1 MKFSL
6 LSTLAL
12 ATTSV
17 LAHPVE
23 QHSEH
28 NLVARQSNV
37 NQVVLEGGKGGN
49 VQPRLEVRQ
58 LRNQQPD
65 QWTIFLVAMDRWMTT
80 PKEQS
85 GDRSFF
91 NIASIHGVPR
101 QNYANVGQCSS
112 CQGTDGYCT
121 HDSILFPGWH
131 RAYMALFEQ
140 EFLKVARSVA
150 NEYPAATRQRY
161 VNAANNLRFPFFDWA
176 ARPPNNGQ
184 TLPDI
189 ITASSVTLQ
198 APTGQRNIRNPL
210 YGYVFLNGE
219 QRGLVYSTLNSWPKT
234 LRYPTS
240 NAQNAANN
248 SPAARDAFNGARQSL
263 QDQLYQL
270 FTQCTE
276 FLGFSNDDSGS
287 SDARCANSL
296 EQIHNT
302 VHTNAGGLGGNGVS
316 GGHMTY
322 LSTAS
327 FDPIFYLHHTN
338 VDRIFAMWQAINP
351 QANYDATQQAPHA
364 TWTISQGS
372 TQGGSSGLRPFR
384 KPEAGS
390 SSFWTTKQVR
400 DYRQFGY
407 TYPEFSNSDGSRDA
421 IIEYV
426 NRLYGPNPSATAG
439 SSKREAEP
447 QILQAL
453 GDILSSDPLKA
464 SNGSLY
470 QYQANIQTPR
480 YALGGSYT
488 VYLFNGKPASEDP
501 STWASAENLY
511 GPMGVLSQDSMDGRA
526 MNMSILTTASI
537 PLTNKLTSLFDG
549 GLLGS
554 LSELII
560 APYLQKNL
568 EWRIAK
574 DGQSV
579 DPTSIPGFVVSVVTS
594 SAQPP
599 ADANSFPVYSEFIEL
614 LGVTKGQAGGAN
626 STTFTDISRFVYRK
640 GISLGE

>member
-1 MKFSL
+1 MMKFSL

-17 LAHPVE
+17 LAHPV
-23 QHSEH
+23 SEH
-28 NLVARQSNV
+28 STIEARQDNLVRLVGGVASQNV
-37 NQVVLEGGKGGN
+37 R
-49 VQPRLEVRQ
+49 PRLEVRQ

-65 QWTIFLVAMDRWMTT
+65 QWTIFLVALNRWMTT

-112 CQGTDGYCT
+112 CQGADGYCT

-140 EFLKVARSVA
+140 EFLKVAKAVA

-161 VNAANNLRFPFFDWA
+161 TDAANDLRFPFFDWA
-176 ARPPNNGQ
+176 ARAPNNGP

-189 ITASSVTLQ
+189 VTASSVTVQ
-198 APTGQRNIRNPL
+198 GPGGQQTFRNPL

-234 LRYPTS
+234 FRYPTS
-240 NAQNAANN
+240 NANNAANN
-248 SPAARDAFNGARQSL
+248 SPAARAAFDGSRQSL

-302 VHTNAGGLGGNGVS
+302 VHNNAGGPGGNGVS

-327 FDPIFYLHHTN
+327 FDPIFFLHHAN

-351 QANYDATQQAPHA
+351 QANYDATQRAPHN
-364 TWTISQGS
+364 TWTISQGQS
-372 TQGGSSGLRPFR
+372 QGGSSGLRPFR
-384 KPEAGS
+384 KASGD
-390 SSFWTTKQVR
+390 SFWTTKQVR
-400 DYRQFGY
+400 DFRQFGY
-407 TYPEFSNSDGSRDA
+407 TYPEFSNSDGSRDS
-421 IIEYV
+421 IIGYV

-447 QILQAL
+447 QLLQAL
-453 GDILSSDPLKA
+453 GDVLSSNPLKA

-480 YALGGSYT
+480 YALGGSYM
-488 VYLFNGKPASEDP
+488 VYLFDGKPASEDP
-501 STWASAENLY
+501 ATWASAENLY

-537 PLTNKLTSLFDG
+537 PLTTKLTSLFDG
-549 GLLGS
+549 GILGS

-579 DPTSIPGFVVSVVTS
+579 DPTSVPGFVVSVVTS
-594 SAQPP
+594 SAQPAP
-599 ADANSFPVYSEFIEL
+599 DANSFPVYSEFIEL

-626 STTFTDISRFVYRK
+626 STTFTDILSN
-640 GISLGE
+640 LL